1 MPSFRPASKRLGL
14 VAGAVVVLAGVLVA
28 AMVRSETRAG
38 EPAGPVIPWVLAE
51 TGAGERSLVV
61 VYESGGCDSPDIQGS
76 ATETATTV
84 TVVVRRQHPT
94 PAGACPA
101 IARIG
106 RGTVP
111 LPGPLAG
118 RRIIGPNRQTGDS
131 LGFVRR
137 GNHDLVLVPRLAG
150 FAPPDA
156 RPALE
161 NRALRTHF
169 CHDSAGLGLPR
180 IVAQRPEAEQAVRG
194 RSVVRA
200 EIARGGGGPRCRLR
214 LRSHRRRRSGT

>member
-1 MPSFRPASKRLGL
+1 MTSLRLTSKRLGL
-14 VAGAVVVLAGVLVA
+14 VAGAVVVLAGALVA
-28 AMVRSETRAG
+28 TMVRSETRAG
-38 EPAGPVIPWVLAE
+38 APAGPVIPWVLAE

-61 VYESGGCDSPDIQGS
+61 VYQSGGCDSPDIQGS

-156 RPALE
+156 RQALE

-169 CHDSAGLGLPR
+169 CDDRAGQGLPR
-180 IVAQRPEAEQAVRG
+180 VVAQHPASEQAVRG
-194 RSVVRA
+194 KSIVGA
-200 EIARGGGGPRCRLR
+200 EIAGGGDGRGCRLR
-214 LRSHRRRRSGT
+214 LRSHRRRRSRT